1 MFRFETPWA
10 FLALLAPALLA
21 LWRRKRPAAQPAL
34 PVASLSLFRD
44 VKPSW
49 RVRLRWIPAAVAA
62 IGWLL
67 LTVALARPQHGQEQF
82 RNINHGIAIEMVLDR
97 SGSMRAS
104 MTYWGKRFNRLET
117 VKEVF
122 RDFVFGGSRPE
133 LTGHSD
139 LGGRRQDLLGVIA
152 FAHYPYTA
160 CPLTL
165 DHNALDFALKNVRL
179 VTDETD
185 DPDENGTAIG
195 DAVAMAV
202 ARLVSAEQ
210 TLAAQTKTDASTYRI
225 KSKVIILLT
234 DGQDEGP
241 HTYSIGEAAD
251 LARKNHIKVYSIAIV
266 PPAPTLTTP
275 MGLIASVEPP
285 YDTTEIEAMAK
296 TTGGLFRKCDNGRAL
311 EDIYGEID
319 QLEKSEVEAV
329 RYVTRRELFFPFAVA
344 GAIALLAALLLKT
357 TLFRRTI

>member
-1 MFRFETPWA
+1 MYRFETPWA
-10 FLALLAPALLA
+10 FLALLAPLLLA
-21 LWRRKRPAAQPAL
+21 LWHRWRRAQCPAL
-34 PVASLSLFRD
+34 PVAGLSLFRA
-44 VKPSW
+44 VKSSW
-49 RVRLRWIPAAVAA
+49 RIRLRWIPAAVAA

-67 LTVALARPQHGQEQF
+67 LTIALARPQHGQEQF

-97 SGSMRAS
+97 SGSMRAD

-122 RDFVFGGSRPE
+122 RDFVFGSNRNNVA
-133 LTGHSD
+133 GHGN
-139 LGGRRQDLLGVIA
+139 LNGRRQDLLGVIA

-165 DHNALDFALKNVRL
+165 DHNALDFALKNVKL
-179 VTDETD
+179 ITAETD

-202 ARLVSAEQ
+202 ARLVSAEK
-210 TLAAQTKTDASTYRI
+210 TLAAQTKADANAYHI

-241 HTYSIGEAAD
+241 HTYSIGEASE
-251 LARKNHIKVYSIAIV
+251 LAKKHGIKVYSIAIV
-266 PPAPTLTTP
+266 SDTDIVSSPFGPFAAPQ
-275 MGLIASVEPP
+275 A
-285 YDTTEIEAMAK
+285 YDTTDIEAMAK
-296 TTGGLFRKCDNGRAL
+296 STGGIFRTCENAKAL

-319 QLEKSEVEAV
+319 RLEKSEVEAV
-329 RYVTRRELFFPFAVA
+329 RYVTHRELFFPFAIA
-344 GAIALLAALLLKT
+344 GTAALLLALLLKT
-357 TLFRRTI
+357 TLFHRTI